1 MNVMKVTVLQMKWM
15 SWRLLWLLFYRWNE
29 GITPAATEIRHL
41 ETQQIGSFYVYF
53 LASTNG
59 FFCQGKEWLKSVIKR
74 RKMFCVDLLYSF
86 LFFFYRMQHSIK
98 VFTRFI
104 YLHFFIIFYVYSICR
119 FVLVLRLCIGD
130 KKVVVSTSIHK
141 ALLITFINIY
151 NVNIMHQS

>member
-1 MNVMKVTVLQMKWM
+1 
-15 SWRLLWLLFYRWNE
+15 
-29 GITPAATEIRHL
+29 
-41 ETQQIGSFYVYF
+41 
-53 LASTNG
+53 
-59 FFCQGKEWLKSVIKR
+59 
-74 RKMFCVDLLYSF
+74 MFCVDLLYSF

-151 NVNIMHQS
+151 NVNIMHHSDWLSFFHSQRVVKVSHKIEDVVLCWPPVQFLIFEEYKSLKMSVVFLNDLLYLFDVDPN